1 MLKLVYIVT
10 TAMSIAG
17 LLLQGQGCATKPD
30 SPKVRQRVV
39 SERQMLRQRES
50 EGNEGSRY
58 FKVQQGID
66 LEQRI
71 RTLETKQDIQT
82 GDLVRQLGE
91 VREAAVGNVKE
102 RQTVDLVRQ
111 LGEIRE
117 AVGNVKERL
126 RTLTQTLLQEYQVDL
141 EGRQQRLQQIQKIGI
156 DLGASENA
164 AERQVGR

>member
-39 SERQMLRQRES
+39 SERQMLQQRES

-71 RTLETKQDIQT
+71 RTLETKQDIHT
-82 GDLVRQLGE
+82 GDLVRQLS
-91 VREAAVGNVKE
+91 
-102 RQTVDLVRQ
+102 
-111 LGEIRE
+111 EIRE

-126 RTLTQTLLQEYQVDL
+126 RTLTQTLLEEYQVDL
-141 EGRQQRLQQIQKIGI
+141 EGRQQRLQQIQKMRI

-164 AERQVGR
+164 VERQVGR

>member
-30 SPKVRQRVV
+30 SPKVRQPVV
-39 SERQMLRQRES
+39 SERQMLRQREG
-50 EGNEGSRY
+50 EGNEGGRY
-58 FKVQQGID
+58 FKLQQGID

-71 RTLETKQDIQT
+71 RTLETKQDIHA
-82 GDLVRQLGE
+82 GDLVRQLS
-91 VREAAVGNVKE
+91 
-102 RQTVDLVRQ
+102 
-111 LGEIRE
+111 EIRE

-164 AERQVGR
+164 AGRQVGR

>member
-17 LLLQGQGCATKPD
+17 LLLQGQGCATKSD

-82 GDLVRQLGE
+82 G
-91 VREAAVGNVKE
+91 
-102 RQTVDLVRQ
+102 DLVRQ